1 MTGVDESADTPG
13 PVDVAPLLAFATWAV
28 IHLGRLLPGA
38 SSDLPA
44 HSGGQPSSVCCLV
57 LLQVGFTEPRQ
68 SPGVLVVSY
77 TTVSP

>member
-1 MTGVDESADTPG
+1 MSRPIRRVLSRRAVAGTATGTA
-13 PVDVAPLLAFATWAV
+13 
-28 IHLGRLLPGA
+28 IHLGRLLPAA

-44 HSGGQPSSVCCLV
+44 RSDGPPSYACCLV
-57 LLQVGFTEPRQ
+57 LLQVGFAEPRQ